1 MTTHYRSIF
10 ISDIHLGTKSC
21 QAEKL
26 LEFLR
31 DTESEHLYLV
41 GDIVDCWYMTKNLYW
56 PQSHND
62 VIQKILRKGR
72 KGTEIVY
79 IPGNHDEI
87 MRNFTDQFFGNI
99 ILVDQYT
106 YIDSKGNPILVIHGD
121 QFDVVIRKAKWLA
134 HLGSWAYDLAISAN
148 GIVNWFRR
156 LLRRPYWSL
165 SAWAKQRVKSAVNF
179 IGEYET
185 TLANYARTQAVDGI
199 ICGHIHSANISN
211 FDGIAYMNCGD
222 WVESCT
228 ALVETH
234 DGEWRIIRWAET
246 ENNVAADTIGDKD
259 Q

>member
-10 ISDIHLGTKSC
+10 ISDVHLGTKSC

-31 DTESEHLYLV
+31 DTESEYLYLV

-87 MRNFTDQFFGNI
+87 MRNFTDHFFGNI

-134 HLGSWAYDLAISAN
+134 HLGSGAYDLAISAN
-148 GIVNWFRR
+148 GLVNWFRR

-185 TLANYARTQAVDGI
+185 TLANYARTQEVDGI
-199 ICGHIHSANISN
+199 ICGHIHSANISE

-228 ALVETH
+228 ALVETY

-246 ENNVAADTIGDKD
+246 ENNVASSAISD
-259 Q
+259 QDQ

>member
-1 MTTHYRSIF
+1 MTTNYRSIF
-10 ISDIHLGTKSC
+10 ISDVHLGTKSC
-21 QAEKL
+21 QADKL

-134 HLGSWAYDLAISAN
+134 HLGSGAYDLAISAN

-179 IGEYET
+179 ISEYET
-185 TLANYARTQAVDGI
+185 TLANYARTQEVDGI
-199 ICGHIHSANISN
+199 ICGHIHSANITN

-228 ALVETH
+228 ALVETLE
-234 DGEWRIIRWAET
+234 GEWRIIRWAET
-246 ENNVAADTIGDKD
+246 KSNVAAGPDSDKD

>member
-10 ISDIHLGTKSC
+10 ISDVHLGTKSC

-31 DTESEHLYLV
+31 DTESEYLYLV

-87 MRNFTDQFFGNI
+87 MRNFTDHFFGNI

-134 HLGSWAYDLAISAN
+134 HLGSGAYDLAISAN
-148 GIVNWFRR
+148 GLVNWFRR

-185 TLANYARTQAVDGI
+185 TLANYARTQEVDGI

-246 ENNVAADTIGDKD
+246 ENNVAIGFVSNQDH
-259 Q
+259 

>member
-1 MTTHYRSIF
+1 MATITYRSIF
-10 ISDIHLGTKSC
+10 ISDVHLGTKSC

-26 LEFLR
+26 LDFLKSC
-31 DTESEHLYLV
+31 ESEKLYLV

-72 KGTEIVY
+72 KGTEVIY

-87 MRNFTDQFFGNI
+87 IRNFTDQFLGNI

-106 YIDSKGNPILVIHGD
+106 HIDCRGKPLLVIHGD

-134 HLGSWAYDLAISAN
+134 HLGSWAYDLAISTN

-156 LLRRPYWSL
+156 IMRLPYWSL
-165 SAWAKQRVKSAVNF
+165 SAWAKQQVKSAVNF
-179 IGEYET
+179 VGEYET
-185 TLANYARTQAVDGI
+185 TLANYARTQDAKGI
-199 ICGHIHSANISN
+199 ICGHIHSANITN

-228 ALVETH
+228 ALVETMQ
-234 DGEWRIIRWAET
+234 GEWKIVRWSEI
-246 ENNVAADTIGDKD
+246 EQDVDVAVDSSTR
-259 Q
+259 

>member
-1 MTTHYRSIF
+1 MTTNYRSIF
-10 ISDIHLGTKSC
+10 ISDVHLGTKSC
-21 QAEKL
+21 QADKL

-134 HLGSWAYDLAISAN
+134 HLGSGAYDLAISAN
-148 GIVNWFRR
+148 GIVNWFCR

-185 TLANYARTQAVDGI
+185 TLANYARTQEVDGI
-199 ICGHIHSANISN
+199 ICGHIHSANITN

-228 ALVETH
+228 ALVETLE
-234 DGEWRIIRWAET
+234 GEWRIIRWAET
-246 ENNVAADTIGDKD
+246 ESNVAAGPVSDKD

>member
-10 ISDIHLGTKSC
+10 ISDVHLGTKSC

-31 DTESEHLYLV
+31 DTESEYLYLV

-87 MRNFTDQFFGNI
+87 MRNFTDHFFGNI

-134 HLGSWAYDLAISAN
+134 HLGSGAYDLAISAN
-148 GIVNWFRR
+148 GIVNRFRR

-185 TLANYARTQAVDGI
+185 TLANYARTQEVDGI

-228 ALVETH
+228 ALVETL

-246 ENNVAADTIGDKD
+246 ENNVAADTISDKD